1 MLSLF
6 AKQYK
11 LIFLWGLVVAVLVGV
26 ISFVV
31 PRSYSAESQVLII
44 SNDRSGATDPYTQAK
59 SAERIGE
66 NLAAVIPTDDFYE
79 KVMGA
84 PNLNFDHDRW
94 NTYDARTRHNRWQK
108 DVKGEVMYGTSLMK
122 LTVYST
128 SQADALNLSNAVAQ
142 TLASRGGDYVGG
154 DITIKIVNSPLLVP
168 LQTRPNIVLNIVVG
182 LVGGMVLAMLWLLRY
197 AKY

>member
-1 MLSLF
+1 MLSLL

-26 ISFVV
+26 VSFVL
-31 PRSYSAESQVLII
+31 PLSYSAESQVLII
-44 SNDRSGATDPYTQAK
+44 SNDRGATDPYTQAK

-94 NTYDARTRHNRWQK
+94 NNYDARTRHKQWGK
-108 DVKGEVMYGTSLMK
+108 DVKGEVMYGSSLVK

-168 LQTRPNIVLNIVVG
+168 FQTRPNIVVNVIGG
-182 LVGGMVLAMLWLLRY
+182 LVGGMILAMLWILRY